1 LSDKFLRIIP
11 LGGVGQIGKNMTLFE
26 YDDQL
31 LIVDCG
37 LMFPES
43 DMLGIDIVIPD
54 MNYVFE
60 RKDRVRAIIVTHGH
74 EDHIGG
80 LPYLVQAL
88 AQGGVAP
95 PVHPPI
101 YAARLTR
108 GLIEVRLKEYH
119 LLDDVDLH
127 TVLPGD
133 VLDLAPF
140 TVEFFRVCHSIPDG
154 LGLGITTPVGLAVH
168 SGDFKFDQ
176 TPVDGRLTD
185 FAKLAEL
192 GGRGV
197 LVLLSDSTNA
207 ETDGQTPSEQ
217 VVGETLD
224 RIFARAQGR
233 IIVATFAS
241 NISRLQQVVVTARKN
256 GRRVGIVGRSMISF
270 AKAAAEL
277 GYLDLLP
284 DDMLTPQ
291 QMNELPPHKV
301 AIACTGSQGEPTSA
315 LVRMALGEHR
325 QVNVRPGDHV
335 IVSATPIPGN
345 EELVNRTINNLFRA
359 GAEVYHQE
367 RATTSMQ
374 VHVSGHASREEQKL
388 MLNLIRP
395 RFFVPIHGEYR
406 HLVLHARMAEDV
418 GVPRENIFIVESG
431 HVLEFGPDWGR
442 VNGQVSEGH
451 VLVDGLGVGDV
462 GNVVLRDR
470 HLLSRDGFVVVVVA
484 VDADTGEVL
493 EGPDIITRGFVYIR
507 EAGDLI
513 DDATRRVSEAL
524 QHGGPNGR
532 TQVPLGHRPSAASLN
547 AKIKDSLAEFFYERT
562 KRRPMILPVVMEV

>member
-1 LSDKFLRIIP
+1 LAQDCLRIIP
-11 LGGVGQIGKNMTLFE
+11 LGGVGQIGKNMMVFE
-26 YDDQL
+26 YDEQL
-31 LIVDCG
+31 LIVDSG

-54 MNYVFE
+54 MGYVFE
-60 RKDRVRAIIVTHGH
+60 RRDRVRAIIVTHGH

-80 LPYLVQAL
+80 LPYLMQEVKA
-88 AQGGVAP
+88 
-95 PVHPPI
+95 PI
-101 YAARLTR
+101 YATRLTQ

-119 LLDDVDLH
+119 LLDGVELH
-127 TVLPGD
+127 TIVPRD
-133 VLDLAPF
+133 VVNLAPF

-154 LGLGITTPVGLAVH
+154 VGLGITTPVGLAVH

-197 LVLLSDSTNA
+197 HVLLSDSTNA

-217 VVGETLD
+217 VVAETFD
-224 RIFARAQGR
+224 RIFACAQGR

-241 NISRLQQVVVTARKN
+241 NISRVQQVVDTARKYQ
-256 GRRVGIVGRSMISF
+256 RRVGIVGRSMLSY
-270 AKAAAEL
+270 AKKAAEL
-277 GYLDLLP
+277 GYLDLSP
-284 DDMLTPQ
+284 DEFLSPQ
-291 QMNELPPHKV
+291 QMNDLPPHKV

-325 QVNVRPGDHV
+325 QVNIRPGDSV
-335 IVSATPIPGN
+335 IVSSTPIPGN
-345 EELVNRTINNLFRA
+345 EELVNRTLNNLFRA
-359 GAEVYHQE
+359 GADVYYHE
-367 RATTSMQ
+367 LAK
-374 VHVSGHASREEQKL
+374 VHVSGHASREEHKL
-388 MLNLIRP
+388 MLNLTRP

-406 HLVLHARMAEDV
+406 HLVHHARMAMEV
-418 GVPRENIFIVESG
+418 GIPPENVFVVESG
-431 HVLEFGPDWGR
+431 QVLEFGPDWGR
-442 VNGQVSEGH
+442 VDDRVAEGH

-470 HLLSRDGFVVVVVA
+470 HLLSRDGFVVVAVA
-484 VDADTGEVL
+484 VDVDSGEVV

-513 DDATRRVSEAL
+513 DDAAQCVLEAL
-524 QHGGPNGR
+524 KHGGPR
-532 TQVPLGHRPSAASLN
+532 ATVST
-547 AKIKDSLAEFFYERT
+547 KIKDNLAEFLYEQT

>member
-1 LSDKFLRIIP
+1 MSRDLLRIIP
-11 LGGVGQIGKNMTLFE
+11 LGGVGQIGKNMLVIVC
-26 YDDQL
+26 DDQL
-31 LIVDCG
+31 LIIDCG

-54 MNYVFE
+54 MAYVFE
-60 RKDRVRAIIVTHGH
+60 RKDQVRAIIVTHGH

-80 LPYLVQAL
+80 LPYLMQV
-88 AQGGVAP
+88 VKAP
-95 PVHPPI
+95 L
-101 YAARLTR
+101 YATQLTR
-108 GLIEVRLKEYH
+108 GLIEVRLKEHH
-119 LLDDVDLH
+119 LLNGAELH
-127 TVLPGD
+127 TVSPGD
-133 VLDLAPF
+133 TVDLDPF

-154 LGLGITTPVGLAVH
+154 VGLGITTPVGLVVH

-185 FAKLAEL
+185 FATLAEL

-197 LVLLSDSTNA
+197 HVLLSDSTNA

-217 VVGETLD
+217 VVGETFD
-224 RIFARAQGR
+224 RVFARAEGR

-241 NISRLQQVVVTARKN
+241 NISRVQQVVDMARKY
-256 GRRVGIVGRSMISF
+256 GRQVGVVGRSMINY
-270 AKAAAEL
+270 AKAASSL
-277 GYLDLLP
+277 GYLDLSP
-284 DDMLTPQ
+284 DEMLTPH
-291 QMNELPPHKV
+291 QMNHLPPHQV

-325 QVNVRPGDHV
+325 QVNIRPGDSV

-359 GAEVYHQE
+359 GAEVYHHE
-367 RATTSMQ
+367 RMQ
-374 VHVSGHASREEQKL
+374 VHVSGHASREEHKL

-395 RFFVPIHGEYR
+395 RFFIPIHGEYR
-406 HLVLHARMAEDV
+406 HLVLHARMAEQV
-418 GVPRENIFIVESG
+418 GVARENIFIAESG
-431 HVLEFGPDWGR
+431 QVLEFGPSWGR
-442 VNGQVSEGH
+442 FSGQVTEGH

-470 HLLSRDGFVVVVVA
+470 HLLSRDGFVVVVLA
-484 VDADTGEVL
+484 VDSDTGQVL

-507 EAGDLI
+507 ESGDLI
-513 DDATRRVSEAL
+513 EDAAQCVLEAME
-524 QHGGPNGR
+524 HGGPK
-532 TQVPLGHRPSAASLN
+532 ASLN
-547 AKIKDSLAEFFYERT
+547 TKIKDSLATFLYEQT